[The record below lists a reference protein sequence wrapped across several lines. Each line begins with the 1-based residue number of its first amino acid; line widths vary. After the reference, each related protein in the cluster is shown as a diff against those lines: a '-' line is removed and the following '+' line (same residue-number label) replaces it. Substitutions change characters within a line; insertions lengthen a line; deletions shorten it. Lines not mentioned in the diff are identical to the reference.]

1 MKLQLAV
8 FLLVGGCAGTAT
20 VTATTPP
27 PPPPPSGGTV
37 VVTAAP
43 EKHPAYLHA
52 LTDLR
57 AARSYL
63 ARPAG
68 ISVKWDEK
76 RAIGEIDAAI
86 GEIKRASIDDGKNID
101 DHPATDVPQWGDRLH
116 RSLELVE
123 KARADISKEEDNG
136 FANGLRNRAVGH
148 LDLAVRYVNEGIEDA
163 KTVVVAPPPPPP
175 PAAKHPAYLHALTDL
190 RVARGFLERPAS
202 SKVKWDEKRAIREI
216 DAAIGEIKKASVD
229 DGKDIADHPPVDTG
243 MVYGNRL
250 QKAIEMIEKAR
261 GDVNEEEDNTWAKG
275 LRNRSISHIDNAVR
289 FINEGIADAR
299 KHEPMPPVSP
309 PPPPADNAH
318 PAYLHALTDLR
329 MSRALLERPAK
340 ATVKW
345 DENRA
350 IREIDAAIKEI
361 KEASIDDGKNLND
374 HPAADAA
381 WDHRG
386 RLRRAMELLDG
397 AAKDIEQRETDGFA
411 RGLRNRAMTHIR
423 AAAQA
428 IRDAKIDAH

>member
-20 VTATTPP
+20 VTATTAP

-37 VVTAAP
+37 VVAAAP

-57 AARSYL
+57 AARNYL
-63 ARPAG
+63 QRPAG
-68 ISVKWDEK
+68 VAVKWDENV
-76 RAIGEIDAAI
+76 AIREIDAAI
-86 GEIKRASIDDGKNID
+86 GEIKKASIDDGKPLA
-101 DHPATDVPQWGDRLH
+101 DHPPTDTPRWGDRLH
-116 RSLELVE
+116 RSLELLE

-148 LDLAVRYVNEGIEDA
+148 LDLAVNAVNDGISRQGA
-163 KTVVVAPPPPPP
+163 PVVVVAPPPPP

-190 RVARGFLERPAS
+190 RTARGYLERPAS
-202 SKVKWDEKRAIREI
+202 TKVKWDEKRAIREI

-229 DGKDIADHPPVDTG
+229 DGKDIADHPPVDAG

-299 KHEPMPPVSP
+299 KHEPP
-309 PPPPADNAH
+309 PPPPPVADNAH

-340 ATVKW
+340 VTVKW
-345 DENRA
+345 DENHA

-374 HPAADAA
+374 HPAPDSA